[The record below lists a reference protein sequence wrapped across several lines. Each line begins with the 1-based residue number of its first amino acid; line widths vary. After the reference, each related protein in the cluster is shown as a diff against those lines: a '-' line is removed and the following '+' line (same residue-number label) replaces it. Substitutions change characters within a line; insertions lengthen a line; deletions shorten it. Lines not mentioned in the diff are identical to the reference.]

1 MPHQRRRSLVRNDRV
16 LLEFFQ
22 NMDIS
27 SYEVMDMRWRFR
39 RLIRFMAV
47 LLIGAVLAF
56 LMLRSRYREVIRD
69 LAETQVKNTTSDLTN
84 DAIAKQIADGVIQ
97 YDRIVYF
104 EKDLDGRIT
113 ALKTNMSEVNRLKTD
128 ILNIIN
134 DEILSLDTSD
144 IGIPLGS
151 LFLPELLSGKGPS
164 IPVHI
169 LSIRNSDA
177 NFVSHFS
184 QAGINQTLHR
194 LNMEVSIDVAVLVL
208 GETNSFTMSSEVVV
222 AETVIVGDVPQTFL
236 QTGG

>member
-1 MPHQRRRSLVRNDRV
+1 M
-16 LLEFFQ
+16 
-22 NMDIS
+22 I
-27 SYEVMDMRWRFR
+27 RWLR
-39 RLIRFMAV
+39 RLCIRLFFLLVV
-47 LLIGAVLAF
+47 LFALFLAF
-56 LMLRSRYREVIRD
+56 RGQYRAVIRE
-69 LAETQVKNTTSDLTN
+69 LAETQVKNSTSDLTN
-84 DAIAKQIADGVIQ
+84 DAIAKQIAAGNIQ

-151 LFLPELLSGKGPS
+151 LFLPELLSGKGPA

-177 NFVSHFS
+177 AFFS
-184 QAGINQTLHR
+184 SFRQAGINQTLHQ
-194 LNMEVSIDVAVLVL
+194 LTMEVSVDVAVLAL
-208 GETNSFTMSSEVVV
+208 GQTSSFTMNSEVVV
-222 AETVIVGDVPQTFL
+222 AETIIVGAVPNTYL
-236 QTGG
+236 QTGGDYESER